1 MTERFERLR
10 QYQFQWPVMD
20 ALFLLTLTRWLIVA
34 VAAAAVVWLAVTLSR
49 QFAGA
54 GKTDNERSIRL

>member
-1 MTERFERLR
+1 
-10 QYQFQWPVMD
+10 MD